1 MLNSTSDSLFTDWP
15 SGVGGSARED
25 ALYPI
30 AFGKQKGCRADIPF
44 VSESVP
50 LGNQLERTFLRSAV
64 VER

>member
-30 AFGKQKGCRADIPF
+30 GAIGI
-44 VSESVP
+44 SVGSQASVM
-50 LGNQLERTFLRSAV
+50 LVWGLILERIFTL
-64 VER
+64 